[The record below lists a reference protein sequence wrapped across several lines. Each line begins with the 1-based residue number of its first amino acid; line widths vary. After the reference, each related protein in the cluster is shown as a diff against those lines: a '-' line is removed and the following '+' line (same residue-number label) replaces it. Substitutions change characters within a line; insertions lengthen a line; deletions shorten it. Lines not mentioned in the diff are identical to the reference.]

1 MISLRSRFPK
11 QKSRSLTKAITKRF
25 KSFFLRKE
33 SSKRNVASPED
44 LKSGSISRSVSR
56 TCDYATRY
64 LGVAIISGYQKFISP
79 HKGFRCAHRV
89 LYGGESCSA
98 YIKRVAAEAGVIP
111 ALRSLKPRFA
121 ECRCAYE
128 TIKANRQQSAPTY
141 SSMRTNWGN
150 HDNFT
155 YALAM
160 SQGGGGNLGDGPGNG
175 LGGNLGGNSGSN
187 SGEPPQNPQGNPPD
201 ISPEIPEQIPLPQP
215 PQEGINPE
223 VVKPDSN
230 CCSGSGVDTLA
241 ECATNSCIDASCD
254 GIGLIVSESCNSISC
269 DGLDCGS
276 CSW

>member
-1 MISLRSRFPK
+1 VISLRSRFPR
-11 QKSRSLTKAITKRF
+11 QKSHSLTKAITKRF

-33 SSKRNVASPED
+33 SSQKNVSRPEGLKR
-44 LKSGSISRSVSR
+44 GSVSRLVSR
-56 TCDYATRY
+56 TCDDATRY

-98 YIKRVAAEAGVIP
+98 YIKRIAAEAGVIP

-128 TIKANRQQSAPTY
+128 TIKANRQQTAPVYSAR
-141 SSMRTNWGN
+141 RTNWGSN
-150 HDNFT
+150 DNLT

-160 SQGGGGNLGDGPGNG
+160 SQGGGGNLGDG
-175 LGGNLGGNSGSN
+175 LGDNSEGS
-187 SGEPPQNPQGNPPD
+187 SGEPPQKPQDNPPENN
-201 ISPEIPEQIPLPQP
+201 PEIPGEMP
-215 PQEGINPE
+215 PPKTSQEGVNPE

-241 ECATNSCIDASCD
+241 ECTTNSCIDLSCD
-254 GIGLIVSESCNSISC
+254 GIDAIISESCNSISC
-269 DGLDCGS
+269 DGLDCGALDCGS
-276 CSW
+276 CG